1 MSAAPRLLDAHQ
13 PSQRLWGI
21 AAATALALHLSALA
35 AMTLTLHG
43 DLDEEGGAPAIEL
56 SLEPSAPRDQEI
68 PNAPPGPETDESV
81 AATSS
86 VASSEAKETKE
97 EKITQTQAEDAEIT
111 REEKTLKPNENEQ
124 AQRAQQVVSNE
135 SQASEAT
142 APPKSEAPAVSER
155 PAAPVHGVDA
165 KANAAILSWQK
176 QLLAHLNRAK
186 RYPAGVARRAAEVAI
201 FFSIDRRGHVLDF
214 RVQRS
219 SGQTLF
225 DDAALAMM
233 KRADPVPPPPPVVAD
248 DGLTFEVPVQFRAR
262 KQ

>member
-1 MSAAPRLLDAHQ
+1 MSAAPRFLDTHQ
-13 PSQRLWGI
+13 PSQRLWGL
-21 AAATALALHLSALA
+21 AAATALALHLTALA
-35 AMTLTLHG
+35 AMTVTLRG

-56 SLEPSAPRDQEI
+56 SLEPSAPRDQES
-68 PNAPPGPETDESV
+68 PDAPPGPETDESV

-111 REEKTLKPNENEQ
+111 REEKTLKPNENER

-142 APPKSEAPAVSER
+142 APPKSEAAAVSER

-165 KANAAILSWQK
+165 KANAAVLNWQK

-186 RYPAGVARRAAEVAI
+186 RYPAGGARRAAEVAI
-201 FFSIDRRGHVLDF
+201 FFSIDRRGHVLDY

-219 SGQTLF
+219 SGQTIF

-233 KRADPVPPPPPVVAD
+233 KRADPVPPPPPVIAD
-248 DGLTFEVPVQFRAR
+248 EGLTFEVPVQFQAG